1 MSTKT
6 MKQRIALV
14 AVSALTAGFLSVVS
28 APVANAT
35 VPTTGT
41 LHLATTASTTGSASG
56 DGLAVGDT
64 PDLSALKSAGL
75 ASYSAASVTS
85 AAAATGNILPT
96 ASLAFAWADGTASTK
111 TSLVVTGGVITTCN
125 NTATGGTIAAAI
137 PISYDSTSCYNATVF
152 ATPVGAAYAAVKPT
166 GAVGSTMTVAAY
178 VGANVSAAS
187 PTTGTLIGVYTFTVV
202 ATGVAGIVST
212 SNSTVYIQASIAKT
226 ATQAGTNAY
235 DSSNTVQNGQAG
247 VAYITIKDAYKS
259 AVTSGTLTA
268 SATNGATVKLLDSA
282 TTGGAYTASSAFDSI
297 TNTDGLVYLVV
308 NQPVANTAGTTTVT
322 VSLGGTVLG
331 TKTWN
336 WVGDIATITIT
347 SDTASSFINGYA
359 LATPITVNPGAI
371 GNVVYIAKDA
381 AGNAVTLTAQ
391 PSVDSATGAM
401 VGAATYSGTTAADGG
416 EYQTSSRGYGYS
428 TMSWAAATTLRGAGT
443 YRLKL
448 TNAVGTS
455 IYSAVQ
461 TVTVSN
467 GGPNSFT
474 ASWDKASYAPGDI
487 ATLSIAV
494 KDAYGNPVGAGT
506 ALPGLTNGLIVAS
519 GFTAVG
525 STCTNTSYTD
535 SLGVKTCKFAAGN
548 TEGSYSFSVDLDT
561 VAPQSP
567 IVGALKIA
575 STTATV
581 SNAQVLQSIVALIAS
596 INKQIQALQALILKK
611 K

>member
-1 MSTKT
+1 

-14 AVSALTAGFLSVVS
+14 AASALTAGFLSVV
-28 APVANAT
+28 AMPAANAT

-41 LHLATTASTTGSASG
+41 LHLATTASTTGAAAG
-56 DGLAVGDT
+56 AGLVVGST
-64 PDLSALKSAGL
+64 PNLSALTSAGL
-75 ASYSAASVTS
+75 VVASASSVSAAGT
-85 AAAATGNILPT
+85 ATGYILPT
-96 ASLAFAWADGTASTK
+96 ASLAFAWADATAATQ
-111 TSLVVTGGVITTCN
+111 TSLVVSGGVITTCN

-137 PISYDSTSCYNATVF
+137 PISNDSTSCYNATVF

-166 GAVGSTMTVAAY
+166 GAAGSTMTVAAY
-178 VGANVSAAS
+178 VGASVSAIS
-187 PTTGTLIGVYTFTVV
+187 PTTGTLLGIYTFSVV
-202 ATGVAGIVST
+202 ASGVSGIVST
-212 SNSTVYIQASIAKT
+212 SQSSAYIQAPIAKT
-226 ATQAGTNAY
+226 AIQAGTSAY
-235 DSSNTVQNGQAG
+235 DSSGTVQNGQAG
-247 VAYITIKDAYKS
+247 VAYITIKDAYKA

-268 SATNGATVKLLDSA
+268 TATNSATVKLLDTA
-282 TTGGAYTASSAFDSI
+282 TTGGAYTASSSFDSI

-308 NQPVANTAGTTTVT
+308 NQPVADKAGTSTVT
-322 VSLGGTVLG
+322 ISIDGTVIG

-336 WVGDIATITIT
+336 WVGDIASITIT

-359 LATPITVNPGAI
+359 LATPIVTNPGAI
-371 GNVVYIAKDA
+371 GNVVYVAKDA

-391 PSVDSATGAM
+391 PTVDSATGAM
-401 VGAATYSGTTAADGG
+401 VGATVYSGNVAVDGG
-416 EYQTSSRGYGYS
+416 AYQTSSVGYGYT
-428 TMSWAAATTLRGAGT
+428 TMAWGAGTSLRGAGT

-487 ATLSIAV
+487 ATLTIAV
-494 KDAYGNPVGAGT
+494 KDIYGNLVGAGT
-506 ALPGLTNGLIVAS
+506 ALPGLTAGLIVAS
-519 GFTAVG
+519 GLTAVG
-525 STCTNTSYTD
+525 TACTNTSYTD

-548 TEGSYSFSVDLDT
+548 TEGSYSYSIDLDT
-561 VAPQSP
+561 VTPQSP
-567 IVGALKIA
+567 LLGAVKVA